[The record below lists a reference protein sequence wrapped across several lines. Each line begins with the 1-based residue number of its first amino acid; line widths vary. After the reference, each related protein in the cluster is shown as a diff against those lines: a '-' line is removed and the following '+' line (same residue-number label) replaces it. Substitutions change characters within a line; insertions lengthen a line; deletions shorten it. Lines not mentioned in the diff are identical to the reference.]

1 LAICGNDSGL
11 QGPGR
16 RGAGPMPHVG
26 HTVLSNRSKP
36 HEKHPSG
43 SAIVPFTCRGMRPQ
57 PSECRH
63 HRRAHGAKVG
73 QPERQDNLYR
83 EIDSIAGW
91 QRRYRRRQL
100 HTADRYSDEQRAVP
114 GLGWTSGLTR
124 YLWKLAHGER
134 GGSPNTI
141 IVTFHRDASLHRIAR
156 CAYRC
161 PSNIRRGSGMPRK
174 ACSRTGGPSRPAA
187 TPNTKPRSVEEIW
200 ASFRSERAAATKN
213 GWKR

>member
-1 LAICGNDSGL
+1 
-11 QGPGR
+11 
-16 RGAGPMPHVG
+16 MPHVG

-43 SAIVPFTCRGMRPQ
+43 SAIVPFTCRGMGPQSSENVAIIDERTVLKSASQRGRPTFT
-57 PSECRH
+57 E
-63 HRRAHGAKVG
+63 
-73 QPERQDNLYR
+73 
-83 EIDSIAGW
+83 
-91 QRRYRRRQL
+91 
-100 HTADRYSDEQRAVP
+100 
-114 GLGWTSGLTR
+114 
-124 YLWKLAHGER
+124 KLAVSPDGNVAIDDVSYTQPIATVTNSELCRVSAGPPGSHAISGSWRMENVE
-134 GGSPNTI
+134 GSPNTI

-187 TPNTKPRSVEEIW
+187 TPNTKPSSVEEIW

>member
-1 LAICGNDSGL
+1 
-11 QGPGR
+11 
-16 RGAGPMPHVG
+16 MPHVG

-43 SAIVPFTCRGMRPQ
+43 SAIVPFTCRGMGPQSSESVAIIDERTVLKSASQRGRPTFT
-57 PSECRH
+57 E
-63 HRRAHGAKVG
+63 
-73 QPERQDNLYR
+73 
-83 EIDSIAGW
+83 
-91 QRRYRRRQL
+91 
-100 HTADRYSDEQRAVP
+100 
-114 GLGWTSGLTR
+114 
-124 YLWKLAHGER
+124 KLAVSPDGNGAIDEVSYTQPIATVTNSELCRVSAGPPGSHAISGSWRMENVE
-134 GGSPNTI
+134 GSPNTI